1 MAKEKITEG
10 FTQYAITIDQLGEF
24 SRISRKLREIIEVN
38 KKRNT
43 RMYKDARSVR
53 YGELK

>member
-1 MAKEKITEG
+1 MTKEKITEE
-10 FTQYAITIDQLGEF
+10 FTQYAITVEQLVEF
-24 SRISRKLREIIEVN
+24 SRISRKLREITEVN

-43 RMYKDARSVR
+43 RMYKDARSIR

>member
-1 MAKEKITEG
+1 MTEEKITKE
-10 FTQYAITIDQLGEF
+10 FTQYAITVEQLAEF
-24 SRISRKLREIIEVN
+24 SRISRKLKEIAEVN

>member
-1 MAKEKITEG
+1 MTKEKITE
-10 FTQYAITIDQLGEF
+10 QYAITVGQLMEF
-24 SRISRKLREIIEVN
+24 SRISRKLREITEVN
-38 KKRNT
+38 KKGNT

>member
-1 MAKEKITEG
+1 MTKGKITEG
-10 FTQYAITIDQLGEF
+10 FTQYAITIDQLREF